1 VPSPPDTVFFLSD
14 YGTRDEF
21 AGVVRAVLR
30 RLASHA
36 AVIDLTHEVP
46 PFDVA
51 AGARALVR
59 SMPYLGDGVVL
70 AVVDPGVGSARRGIA
85 LHVDGAERQWFFVGP
100 DNGLLLPGAEL
111 GGVTVDA
118 VELGGPAPEPGA
130 ATFDGRDVFAPAA
143 AALCNGA
150 SLRDIGTAIDSESLV
165 RLLLPL
171 SKRATLSDGRAV
183 RWCQVGWVDHFGNL
197 QLSASPNDEDP
208 EVFVLAWADDD
219 IHAPRGFTDR
229 MVRRVRAFAELRP
242 GELGLI
248 VDANG
253 RFALVVREGSASD
266 QLGIGTGHVV
276 GLAEPPARA
285 HRPEPTRPNA
295 PTRLGPVD
303 PPVRS

>member
-1 VPSPPDTVFFLSD
+1 MPPPPDTVFFLSD

-30 RLASHA
+30 RLAPQA
-36 AVIDLTHEVP
+36 VVIDLTHEVP
-46 PFDVA
+46 PFDVS

-59 SMPYLGDGVVL
+59 SMPYLGDGIVL

-85 LHVDGAERQWFFVGP
+85 LRVDGAERRWFFVGP
-100 DNGLLLPGAEL
+100 DNGLLLPAAEL

-118 VELGGPAPEPGA
+118 VELDGHAPDPGA
-130 ATFDGRDVFAPAA
+130 ATFDGRDVFAPAVA
-143 AALCNGA
+143 SLCSGA
-150 SLRDIGTAIDSESLV
+150 SLRDIGTVIDSESVV

-208 EVFVLAWADDD
+208 EVFALAWAEGDAQ
-219 IHAPRGFTDR
+219 APQGFTDR
-229 MVRRVRAFAELRP
+229 MVRRVRTFAELRL

-276 GLAEPPARA
+276 GLAEPPA
-285 HRPEPTRPNA
+285 
-295 PTRLGPVD
+295 
-303 PPVRS
+303 